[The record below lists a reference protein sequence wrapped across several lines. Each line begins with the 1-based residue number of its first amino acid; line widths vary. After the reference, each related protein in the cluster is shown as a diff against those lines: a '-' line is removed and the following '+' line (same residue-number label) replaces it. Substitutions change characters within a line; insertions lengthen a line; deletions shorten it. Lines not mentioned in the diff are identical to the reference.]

1 MEEEN
6 LVDSTEPDPSRER
19 LSGCG
24 RYLPNA
30 ADRAK
35 STELGRIVRIGLFN
49 HLKNEALFRWLKE
62 GQAATC
68 LSEIAL

>member
-6 LVDSTEPDPSRER
+6 LVDSTEPDPSGEH

-24 RYLPNA
+24 RSLPNA
-30 ADRAK
+30 ADCAK
-35 STELGRIVRIGLFN
+35 STELERIVRIRLFKR
-49 HLKNEALFRWLKE
+49 LKNEALFRWLKE

-68 LSEIAL
+68 LLEIAL